1 MNLHNNIQ
9 LIAGPCSAESRQQLL
24 STAEQ
29 IKDVGLD
36 YFRAGI
42 WKPRTRPNDF
52 EGVGAKGLDWLVE
65 VREKFGFR
73 VGTEVASTKHVEEA
87 IRAEIDM
94 LWIGTRTTAN
104 PFLVEEISQA
114 LKGAKIPIMIKNPIN
129 PDLKLWIG
137 AFERFKGNNINDLHA
152 IHRGF
157 SVYEKIKYRNL
168 PNWQLAIDFKMQ
180 MPQTPLYCDPSHI
193 AGKRE
198 YILEISQK
206 ALDLRFDG
214 LVIETHCNPEKALT
228 DATQQLTPQQL
239 KEVLGKLVFRRRIDA
254 NEEELNEY
262 REQIDIIDCNLVEIL
277 GKRMKISEKIGDYKK
292 RNDLTIFQSVRW
304 DELLQKNIDLAQKEN
319 LSENFASQ
327 LFKLI
332 HQESINIQERILSE
346 KIDEKNKS

>member
-1 MNLHNNIQ
+1 MNLHNNVQ

-114 LKGAKIPIMIKNPIN
+114 LKGAKIPIMIK
-129 PDLKLWIG
+129 
-137 AFERFKGNNINDLHA
+137 
-152 IHRGF
+152 
-157 SVYEKIKYRNL
+157 
-168 PNWQLAIDFKMQ
+168 
-180 MPQTPLYCDPSHI
+180 TP
-193 AGKRE
+193 
-198 YILEISQK
+198 
-206 ALDLRFDG
+206 
-214 LVIETHCNPEKALT
+214 
-228 DATQQLTPQQL
+228 
-239 KEVLGKLVFRRRIDA
+239 
-254 NEEELNEY
+254 
-262 REQIDIIDCNLVEIL
+262 
-277 GKRMKISEKIGDYKK
+277 
-292 RNDLTIFQSVRW
+292 
-304 DELLQKNIDLAQKEN
+304 
-319 LSENFASQ
+319 
-327 LFKLI
+327 
-332 HQESINIQERILSE
+332 
-346 KIDEKNKS
+346 